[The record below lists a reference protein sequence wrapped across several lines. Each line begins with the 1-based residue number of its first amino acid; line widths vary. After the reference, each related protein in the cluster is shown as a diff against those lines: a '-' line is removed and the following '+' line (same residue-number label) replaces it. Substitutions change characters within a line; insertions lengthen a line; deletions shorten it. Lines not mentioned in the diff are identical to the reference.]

1 MNTTDSIKSD
11 ENTQYD
17 ACAKKF
23 NAITER
29 FEVSIGGTKQLKSN
43 AAQALIELAASVKSI
58 DEYHNVIRLIT
69 NHRPMDDQDYKN
81 VKSAINGGFGRS
93 RTAIEADIKKITKEN
108 NEAKKA
114 EDAKRKAAAVQSG
127 QILDGMKQSQLA
139 QALAVSFSD
148 LYKYDATAVLWYQKT
163 GDIWVKCHDSVISGE
178 VTRLLLENLL
188 TGCES
193 TTISGVIA
201 ILKNILVSGEW
212 TTDRHLLPVRNGVIN
227 LQTGMLE
234 EYGDTNFF
242 WQLPYEFDEEATCPT
257 VDKFLSQVT
266 NGNADMQRLL
276 VAWLWAVLYGRHDLQ
291 KFLEAIG
298 AGGSGKSTYLS
309 IATMLVG
316 DSNTHSTSLEALHSD
331 GGKFETANIMNKR
344 LTIIPDAEEY
354 TGGTSVLK
362 SVTGGDKLRN
372 ERKHTQSGEGFVYTG
387 MVMIAANSAIMS
399 RDYSTGMTRRKIS
412 VRFDRIATDEDKAV
426 YRDIDGGVAGA
437 IKAEMPGLL
446 NKLLA
451 LNEKE
456 AIRTLTQPDG
466 EILRQK
472 IDGEL
477 RTNNV
482 LRWLEESC
490 VPCSPMEDEDFIGNL
505 KMCADSYLYPNYA
518 DWCSCQNLSHPLSI
532 VKFAD
537 TISDQLKARGYPN
550 ADNLKDKRPSKKN
563 GAKGSI
569 ILGLRLRRIN
579 QIGEIRKDSDADVP
593 GIITGN
599 LHG

>member
-11 ENTQYD
+11 ENTQYEV
-17 ACAKKF
+17 CAKKF

-29 FEVSIGGTKQLKSN
+29 FEVSIGGTKQLKSD
-43 AAQALIELAASVKSI
+43 AAQALIELAASVKSL

-69 NHRPMDDQDYKN
+69 RHRPMDDQDYKN
-81 VKSAINGGFGRS
+81 VKLAINGGFGRP
-93 RTAIEADIKKITKEN
+93 RTTIEEDIKRITKEN

-114 EDAKRKAAAVQSG
+114 EDTKRKAAAVQSG

-212 TTDRHLLPVRNGVIN
+212 TTDRHLLPVKNGVIN
-227 LQTGMLE
+227 LKTGMLE

-298 AGGSGKSTYLS
+298 SGGSGKSTYLS

-344 LTIIPDAEEY
+344 LTIIADSEDY

-372 ERKHTQSGEGFVYTG
+372 EKKHMQSGEGFVYKG

-399 RDYSTGMTRRKIS
+399 KDYSSGMTRRKIS
-412 VRFDRIATDEDKAV
+412 VRFDQRASESDKSA
-426 YRDIDGGVAGA
+426 YRGYDGGIIGA
-437 IKAEMPGLL
+437 MRKEMPGLL
-446 NKLLA
+446 NKLLK
-451 LNEKE
+451 LDEKE
-456 AIRTLTQPDG
+456 ALRTLTEPDG

-472 IDGEL
+472 IEGEL
-477 RTNNV
+477 RTNSV
-482 LRWLEESC
+482 LRWLEENC
-490 VPCSPMEDEDFIGNL
+490 VTCKPLDGENFIGNAKL
-505 KMCADSYLYPNYA
+505 PPDSFLYPNYV
-518 DWCSCQNLSHPLSI
+518 DWCGGQGINHPLSI
-532 VKFAD
+532 VKFSD
-537 TISDQLKARGYPN
+537 TISDQLKVRGYSN
-550 ADNLKDKRPSKKN
+550 ADALKGKRPRGRN
-563 GAKGSI
+563 GERGNI
-569 ILGLRLRRIN
+569 ILTLRLRHDTWDA
-579 QIGEIRKDSDADVP
+579 EIP

-599 LHG
+599 LQD

>member
-11 ENTQYD
+11 ENAQYD

-29 FEVSIGGTKQLKSN
+29 FEVSIGGTKQLKSG

-69 NHRPMDDQDYKN
+69 SHRPMDDQDYKN

-93 RTAIEADIKKITKEN
+93 RTAIEEDIKKITKEN

-114 EDAKRKAAAVQSG
+114 EDTKRKAAAVKSG

-163 GDIWVKCHDSVISGE
+163 GDIWVKCHDSIISGE

-212 TTDRHLLPVRNGVIN
+212 TTDRHLLPVKNGVIN
-227 LQTGMLE
+227 LKTGMLE

-257 VDKFLSQVT
+257 VDKFLSQAT

-344 LTIIPDAEEY
+344 LTIMPDSEEY

-372 ERKHTQSGEGFVYTG
+372 ERKHMQSGEGFVYTG

-412 VRFDRIATDEDKAV
+412 VRFDQIATEADKEI
-426 YRDIDGGVAGA
+426 YRDIDGGIAGA

-456 AIRTLTQPDG
+456 AIRTLTRPDG

-490 VPCSPMEDEDFIGNL
+490 VPCNPMEDEDFIGNL
-505 KMCADSYLYPNYA
+505 KMCADSYLYPNYV
-518 DWCSCQNLSHPLSI
+518 DWCACQNLSHPLSI

-537 TISDQLKARGYPN
+537 TISDQLKVRGHPN